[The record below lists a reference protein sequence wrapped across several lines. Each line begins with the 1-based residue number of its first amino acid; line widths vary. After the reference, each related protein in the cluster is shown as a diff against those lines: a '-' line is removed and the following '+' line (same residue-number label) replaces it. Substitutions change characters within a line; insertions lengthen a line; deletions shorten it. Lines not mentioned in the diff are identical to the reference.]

1 VTGPASSIPPA
12 AALGVLVRG
21 SAPTDRAGTVLTA
34 GPSSA
39 AWGAFVFVFARP
51 ADDPPQ
57 HGSVVNGRLSD
68 RDDGGTGRSAPPAA
82 TVRKNRRSGGF
93 DADEVVSM
101 PHVKA
106 ETPAVETSSMRTGP
120 RLHPWPVRIMHW
132 VNAVVM
138 LIMITS
144 GWGIYDDDVIIRG
157 FHFSSFWRLGD
168 WAAWSLN
175 WHFAG
180 MWFLVINGL
189 IYLVYGFASGRF
201 REKLLPIRPIEV
213 MQTVIDTLHFKIAH
227 EDITVYNGV
236 QKLLYIIVILAGIS
250 QAITG
255 IAIWKPVQFSG
266 LVSFLGGFQ
275 TARVLHFAGMAVI
288 VGFLIVHV
296 ALALLVP
303 KTLWAMVTGGTGLKP
318 RDRTK
323 EGYAA

>member
-1 VTGPASSIPPA
+1 M
-12 AALGVLVRG
+12 R
-21 SAPTDRAGTVLTA
+21 
-34 GPSSA
+34 
-39 AWGAFVFVFARP
+39 
-51 ADDPPQ
+51 
-57 HGSVVNGRLSD
+57 
-68 RDDGGTGRSAPPAA
+68 
-82 TVRKNRRSGGF
+82 
-93 DADEVVSM
+93 
-101 PHVKA
+101 HVKTEA
-106 ETPAVETSSMRTGP
+106 PAIETLAVRTAR

-201 REKLLPIRPIEV
+201 REKLLPIRPTEV
-213 MQTVIDTLHFKIAH
+213 VQTVIDTLHLKIAH
-227 EDITVYNGV
+227 EDITVYNAV

-250 QAITG
+250 QVITG

-266 LVSFLGGFQ
+266 LVSLLGGFQ
-275 TARVLHFAGMAVI
+275 TARVLHFVGMAVI
-288 VGFLIVHV
+288 VGFLIVHM
-296 ALALLVP
+296 ALALFVP
-303 KTLWAMVTGGTGLKP
+303 KTLWAMIAGGPWLKP
-318 RDRTK
+318 RGRPR
-323 EGYAA
+323 GGHAA

>member
-1 VTGPASSIPPA
+1 MRETM
-12 AALGVLVRG
+12 
-21 SAPTDRAGTVLTA
+21 
-34 GPSSA
+34 
-39 AWGAFVFVFARP
+39 
-51 ADDPPQ
+51 Q
-57 HGSVVNGRLSD
+57 HGKTSTPVAESPSVRIE
-68 RDDGGTGRSAPPAA
+68 R
-82 TVRKNRRSGGF
+82 
-93 DADEVVSM
+93 
-101 PHVKA
+101 
-106 ETPAVETSSMRTGP
+106 

-189 IYLVYGFASGRF
+189 IYLAYGFASGRF
-201 REKLLPIRPIEV
+201 REKLLPIRPAEV
-213 MQTVIDTLHFKIAH
+213 GRTVIDTLHFKIAH
-227 EDITVYNGV
+227 EDITVYNAV
-236 QKLLYIIVILAGIS
+236 QKLLYIVVILAGIA
-250 QAITG
+250 QVITG

-266 LVSFLGGFQ
+266 LVSLLGGFQ
-275 TARVLHFAGMAVI
+275 TARVLHFIGMAVI

-303 KTLWAMVTGGTGLKP
+303 KTLWAMVAGGP
-318 RDRTK
+318 RLTSSRRA
-323 EGYAA
+323 EQGGAR